1 MSKVDVI
8 VLMGAPGAGKGT
20 QASRLCEK
28 VNLPHISTGDLFRE
42 NISQG
47 TELGVRVKGVL
58 DSGQLVSDDLVLD
71 MLFDRVAREDCAA
84 GYILDGFPRTVAQAE
99 ALTARLN
106 AASED
111 ITTKVIDI
119 HVPDDIIVGRIAGR
133 LLCRAC
139 GNIQHKEF
147 NAPAKAGVCDACGG
161 ELYQRKD
168 DSAETVQERLAV
180 YHEQT
185 APVIEYFKTAG
196 MLQRIDGTQSSDSVF
211 ASLLKVV
218 SPIPSVGGAA

>member
-1 MSKVDVI
+1 VRTVDVI

-20 QASRLCEK
+20 QANRLCEK
-28 VNLPHISTGDLFRE
+28 VNLPHISTGDLFRM
-42 NISQG
+42 NISEG
-47 TELGVRVKGVL
+47 TELGGRVKAVL

-71 MLFDRVAREDCAA
+71 MFFDRVGRDDCAS

-99 ALTARLN
+99 SLSARLN
-106 AASED
+106 EGSD
-111 ITTKVIDI
+111 SITTKVIDI
-119 HVPDDIIVGRIAGR
+119 NVPDDVIVGRIAGR
-133 LLCRAC
+133 LLCRSC

-147 NAPAKAGVCDACGG
+147 NAPAKAGVCDACSG

-185 APVIEYFKTAG
+185 GPVIEYFKTAG
-196 MLQRIDGTQSSDSVF
+196 MLQRLDGTQSSDSVF